1 MPTVFVRFGECDL
14 RCAWCDSPGTWKRTA
29 TCRLETAPG
38 AATFREVDNPVDLA
52 TVAATLESL
61 DVSHHRFVSLTGGEP
76 LLQPDA
82 VIEVARLARA
92 SGASSYLETHG
103 LAIEAM
109 SRVASSID
117 VVSMDW
123 KLASDVRR
131 AGEARRALRGD
142 FHDEHEGFLRAAAK
156 AGEVFVKVVVT
167 PSTRE
172 AELDEVCRRIES
184 IAPETP
190 LVLQPVTPCGS
201 VRSAPEPASMLRRLR
216 RAGNRLQNV
225 RLVPQTHKQLQV
237 L

>member
-1 MPTVFVRFGECDL
+1 MEE
-14 RCAWCDSPGTWKRTA
+14 A
-29 TCRLETAPG
+29 TI
-38 AATFREVDNPVDLA
+38 
-52 TVAATLESL
+52 ESALGRL
-61 DVSHHRFVSLTGGEP
+61 DVSSHRFVSLTGGEP
-76 LLQPDA
+76 LLQPESVFA
-82 VIEVARLARA
+82 VAKMARGR
-92 SGASSYLETHG
+92 GAAAYLETHG

-109 SRVASSID
+109 ARVASEID
-117 VVSMDW
+117 VVAMDW

-167 PSTRE
+167 PATRE
-172 AELDEVCRRIES
+172 AEIDEVCRRIES

-201 VRSAPEPASMLRRLR
+201 VRSAPEPSSMLRRLR
-216 RAGNRLQNV
+216 RASSRLRDV